1 MTKLV
6 VNPAFIIMV
15 SVPIAVVLNVF
26 ILMNKPSRVVPQ
38 YVELTGEHA
47 YYRPWGSEV
56 SGFKD
61 NTAKHHRSPC
71 PALNGLANH
80 GYLPRDGKSVTP
92 ALLQQALV
100 QVYNLDKS
108 LAEFLVSSL
117 PAEFSLADLGEHNV
131 VEHDASLVHDDSWKG
146 EDPSSVNATLATNLL
161 SSGNQLTRST
171 LAVYRRERE
180 AHSATNTPEFKE
192 TFTTERALTAYSEA
206 AVMLLVMGEHSTT
219 SISVDRAR
227 VFLVEERIPQDYK
240 KPSVP
245 VTFAQSL
252 WLALQLKMLA
262 LLS

>member
-1 MTKLV
+1 
-6 VNPAFIIMV
+6 
-15 SVPIAVVLNVF
+15 
-26 ILMNKPSRVVPQ
+26 MNKPSRVVPQ

-100 QVYNLDKS
+100 QVYNL
-108 LAEFLVSSL
+108 
-117 PAEFSLADLGEHNV
+117 
-131 VEHDASLVHDDSWKG
+131 
-146 EDPSSVNATLATNLL
+146 
-161 SSGNQLTRST
+161 
-171 LAVYRRERE
+171 
-180 AHSATNTPEFKE
+180 
-192 TFTTERALTAYSEA
+192 ERALTAYSEA

-227 VFLVEERIPQDYK
+227 VILVEERIPQDYK
-240 KPSVP
+240 KSSVP